1 MAHRLQ
7 MVNHTVSIQNSAAQ
21 SDFFD
26 RKYFFDVCR
35 IIPVSSWQ
43 SQWHEKY
50 VIKYTTKRCYPL
62 SWSSILAC
70 SCSIRLSW
78 PCNLWGHVAEV
89 GWGWTI
95 PTIL

>member
-1 MAHRLQ
+1 MDSLYRVQKCRILLLTFRYLGERNSQNFSCVMAHRLQ

-43 SQWHEKY
+43 SQ
-50 VIKYTTKRCYPL
+50 
-62 SWSSILAC
+62 
-70 SCSIRLSW
+70 
-78 PCNLWGHVAEV
+78 
-89 GWGWTI
+89 
-95 PTIL
+95 